1 MVRPRWSVLRPPARS
16 SVGMAWDRF
25 VAIWASLNL
34 LWVAFDLTYVPM
46 RSFWLQRNLYPLPGT
61 PLVVQLHW
69 MPDITPW
76 VDPIKGIGPHRETQ
90 AYLDQF
96 NQLEL
101 AMAGAKAHALSAE
114 QRRALAQQAA
124 LTSTLIDSNPFV
136 ASGHAGTLEKIKNRL
151 LERADR
157 DSAQASVALLFSPEW
172 VQQRGWSGE
181 QRFWRQQILP
191 LVATNYWRSIDENGR
206 FTDHVWRI
214 DLLLFQSVFVVDI
227 LLKVVRLRRRLPG
240 LSWRDAILRRWID
253 LPLLLP
259 FWRWL
264 RLLPV
269 LERLQTAQLIN
280 IEPLRAVISRA
291 VVALLALELFE
302 VLALQLLDG
311 TQSLIR
317 SGDWPRRIRSLRS
330 HQSVNLGQDQ
340 ELLALVRIWAP
351 LLLSRV
357 APRLAPEVQGLLSY
371 SLRQSLEGSVVPPP
385 LRQLAS
391 VLQLESGLS
400 QQLAG
405 GMTRNLLDLSRS
417 TGNQLARTDAA
428 QLELLQR
435 AIDRFWE
442 ELAAALDN
450 GPVLTQT
457 QELLDALLE
466 NFKGTYLSQISR
478 SGVDSLIEELDLLM
492 ARNAS
497 ETGSG
502 Q

>member
-1 MVRPRWSVLRPPARS
+1 MVRPRWSALRPPARS

-25 VAIWASLNL
+25 VAIWAGLNL

-69 MPDITPW
+69 MPDVTPW
-76 VDPIKGIGPHRETQ
+76 VDPIKGIGAHRETQ
-90 AYLDQF
+90 AYLKQF

-101 AMAGAKAHALSAE
+101 AMADAGAKPLNAD
-114 QRRALAQQAA
+114 QRRLLAQQAA
-124 LTSTLIDSNPFV
+124 LTSALMDSNPFV
-136 ASGHAGTLEKIKNRL
+136 ASGNAGTLEKIKNRL
-151 LERADR
+151 RERANR
-157 DSAQASVALLFSPEW
+157 DSAKQSAALLLDPNW

-181 QRFWRQQILP
+181 QRFWRDQILP

-206 FTDHVWRI
+206 LTDHVWRI

-227 LLKVVRLRRRLPG
+227 LLKVIRLRRRLPG

-269 LERLQTAQLIN
+269 LERLQTAQLVN

-391 VLQLESGLS
+391 VLQFESGLS

-450 GPVLTQT
+450 GPVLAQT
-457 QELLDALLE
+457 QELLSALLE
-466 NFKGTYLSQISR
+466 SFKGTYLSQISR

-497 ETGSG
+497 EAGSTD
-502 Q
+502 